1 MTPYE
6 HKVQY
11 YETDGMGIVHHSN
24 YIRWFEE
31 ARVDLL
37 EQLGYGYDRIES
49 EGFSSPVLEVSC
61 KYKTMARFGDTVRI
75 YAEVSDYNGVRLSLH
90 YEVRDAQ
97 TNDLRCIRECVQR
110 AGLKRKLCAV
120 QRAFEKYHSILPR
133 HILRREEASVR
144 CAGSNAESFC
154 SSDRLAVV
162 CGFRHVCEG
171 SLGVNHSAVQRITH
185 SVSTIQ
191 HHNKISPGNR
201 LSRIK
206 QMIAPALNDP
216 RH

>member
-49 EGFSSPVLEVSC
+49 EGFSSPVLQVSC

-97 TNDLRCIRECVQR
+97 TNDLRC
-110 AGLKRKLCAV
+110 AG
-120 QRAFEKYHSILPR
+120 ESR
-133 HILRREEASVR
+133 HCFMGRDGRPVSLRRSW
-144 CAGSNAESFC
+144 
-154 SSDRLAVV
+154 
-162 CGFRHVCEG
+162 
-171 SLGVNHSAVQRITH
+171 
-185 SVSTIQ
+185 
-191 HHNKISPGNR
+191 
-201 LSRIK
+201 
-206 QMIAPALNDP
+206 PALDHALSGQLTENS
-216 RH
+216 